1 MEQEV
6 TQEKVANIPHEV
18 EPIKKLKDVEKIKQ
32 YLRGKKSKRDYC
44 LFVVGIN
51 IGLRASDL
59 MQIRIGNVID
69 DKGVCFD
76 SSSLYEKKTSKF
88 REFDLNQ
95 SAKESIKM
103 YLDSLKE
110 YKADDFLFKSNK
122 GENNSLEVHTV
133 HYIIKKT
140 CRELN
145 IKGNYGSHTL
155 RKTFSYHIYIN
166 EIGTNPGI
174 VQTLQKMLNHSSQ
187 LETLKYIGITKDVIK
202 NVYKGLNL

>member
-1 MEQEV
+1 MEQN
-6 TQEKVANIPHEV
+6 KPHEV
-18 EPIKKLKDVEKIKQ
+18 EPIKKIKDIEKVKQ
-32 YLRGKKSKRDYC
+32 YLRGKENKRDYC

-69 DKGVCFD
+69 DKGNFFD
-76 SSSLYEKKTSKF
+76 SSSLYEKKTGKF
-88 REFDLNQ
+88 REFDLNN
-95 SAKESIKM
+95 SAKEAIKT
-103 YLDSLKE
+103 YLDSLSSYTK
-110 YKADDFLFKSNK
+110 DQFLFKSRK
-122 GENNSLEVHTV
+122 GENDPLEVHTV

-140 CRELN
+140 LRDLN

-166 EIGTNPGI
+166 EIGSNPGI
-174 VQTLQKMLNHSSQ
+174 IQTLQKMLNHTSQ
-187 LETLKYIGITKDVIK
+187 LDTLKYIGITKDVIK